1 MCYFLLILFLKP
13 FLLKHDL
20 KDCKCFGSCV
30 SWGNFSLLHV
40 GGPSHPHGRGNPEG
54 GNFNCGRMVSKNCML
69 KCCFCWFLSLNRIT
83 VAECVLNTVNLHL
96 YFCCNICV
104 PDSLNVFHEDQ
115 WRQFYVS
122 SQWYLSAGQ
131 SIYCDI
137 LTVFKCI
144 IQMMYYA

>member
-1 MCYFLLILFLKP
+1 MFIGKHTTIDELTVQHSPSRALLRKLNSVSCVPFLLLFFWKQ

-54 GNFNCGRMVSKNCML
+54 GNFNCGRMVSKNCM
-69 KCCFCWFLSLNRIT
+69 FSVVFAGFLSLNRIT

-96 YFCCNICV
+96 LC
-104 PDSLNVFHEDQ
+104 
-115 WRQFYVS
+115 
-122 SQWYLSAGQ
+122 LS
-131 SIYCDI
+131 
-137 LTVFKCI
+137 
-144 IQMMYYA
+144 